1 MTIAGQLFE
10 QRNWQNLGDYLREE
24 FGLNEWRK
32 ICANLTLTF
41 AFPKID
47 FVMST
52 PDRFVA
58 DTLQNI
64 NNRTILE
71 RWDELNFPDGWL
83 VAGCLFQTV
92 WNLKSQRNPEDSIKD
107 YDLFYFDSL
116 HTTDTAEQQIQARA
130 EHVLRDLDIKIEVS
144 NQARVHLWYESYFG
158 RPYEALRSC
167 TDGID
172 RFLIPSTCVGIRP
185 GELYVPNGFELIY
198 DGVLTLNPLTPYRD
212 LFQQKAASYQERW
225 PWLKI
230 VAPDLES

>member
-71 RWDELNFPDGWL
+71 RWDELNLPDGWL
-83 VAGCLFQTV
+83 VAGCLFL
-92 WNLKSQRNPEDSIKD
+92 NRPE
-107 YDLFYFDSL
+107 FP
-116 HTTDTAEQQIQARA
+116 R
-130 EHVLRDLDIKIEVS
+130 
-144 NQARVHLWYESYFG
+144 
-158 RPYEALRSC
+158 
-167 TDGID
+167 
-172 RFLIPSTCVGIRP
+172 
-185 GELYVPNGFELIY
+185 
-198 DGVLTLNPLTPYRD
+198 
-212 LFQQKAASYQERW
+212 
-225 PWLKI
+225 
-230 VAPDLES
+230 